1 MLSDHF
7 KAKFPFGGLLD
18 SMQTSETSKL
28 QQLVENIDKKM
39 TDPNQCVI
47 CHRVLSCQSAL
58 KMHYRIHTGERPFK
72 CKICGRAFT
81 TKGNLKTHFGVHRSK
96 PPLRVQHSCPICQKK
111 FTNAV
116 VLQQHIRMHM
126 GGQIPNTPIPESLQ
140 EMDTDPSF
148 DEKSLDAMSNYD
160 DDLLDEMEQ
169 AIDDEADLKEGDM
182 DSSKPFSPG
191 SSPPTSVISSIA
203 AMENQ
208 MKMIDSTVNMTR
220 TFGLKPLQNGSS
232 FGGETD
238 CFTTDSLSAVGD
250 AEGQS
255 LGSPA
260 LSESSGSIQHLSPA
274 HSHSE
279 SQRSKSPAALNNNNI
294 SSAMTAEEVQDNN
307 TAGLATVK
315 SEKSETPS
323 PLPATEGTGAL
334 DLTATQ
340 PGRHFIKEESH
351 FNVLFLNRD
360 RGVYVQKHKSKVNS
374 LSGHIWEFIIM
385 N

>member
-1 MLSDHF
+1 
-7 KAKFPFGGLLD
+7 
-18 SMQTSETSKL
+18 
-28 QQLVENIDKKM
+28 
-39 TDPNQCVI
+39 
-47 CHRVLSCQSAL
+47 
-58 KMHYRIHTGERPFK
+58 
-72 CKICGRAFT
+72 
-81 TKGNLKTHFGVHRSK
+81 
-96 PPLRVQHSCPICQKK
+96 
-111 FTNAV
+111 
-116 VLQQHIRMHM
+116 M

-220 TFGLKPLQNGSS
+220 TFGLKPSQNGSS